1 MPSPGKTCNR
11 SEGVHRHRARPA
23 SKVLFGCSRRRA
35 ACSGRKFW
43 LDGCL
48 SLNRWESCWV
58 RLLAPAIAMAA
69 LATCVS
75 AHARPAEVA
84 LTFDD
89 VPGATLIEDQ
99 AYIDHIN
106 IELLARLRKNHLSA
120 TGFVNEGK
128 LDELNRTH
136 QIQNLRRWL
145 VAGMHLG
152 NHTYS
157 HESPNTLGAGAYI
170 TDIARG
176 ARMTGELL
184 KRRHQHIRWFR
195 HPYLETGSPLA
206 VREQIDHW
214 LAAHGYQIAPVTMN
228 AEDWEFSAV
237 YDDAVAHRDEAA
249 RKLIR
254 QQYLAHFE
262 RSIAW
267 DRRAAKA
274 LFGRDIAYVLLLHA
288 TRLSADCMGEVA
300 ALLRR
305 DGLRPVTLTRA
316 MADPVYR
323 LPDRYSGSDGVDWL
337 ERWSLQKGV
346 ELPWDDFPE
355 VPAAIQQQYDLIEH
369 DRTS

>member
-1 MPSPGKTCNR
+1 LTEIRENG
-11 SEGVHRHRARPA
+11 
-23 SKVLFGCSRRRA
+23 
-35 ACSGRKFW
+35 
-43 LDGCL
+43 
-48 SLNRWESCWV
+48 WV
-58 RLLAPAIAMAA
+58 GLLAPAIALAA
-69 LATCVS
+69 VATCVS

-89 VPGATLIEDQ
+89 VPGATLIENQ
-99 AYIDHIN
+99 AYVDRIN
-106 IELLARLRKNHLSA
+106 IELLAQLRKNQLSA
-120 TGFVNEGK
+120 TGFVSEGK
-128 LDELNRTH
+128 LNELNRRH
-136 QIQNLRRWL
+136 QIRNLRRWL
-145 VAGMHLG
+145 AAGMELG

-157 HESPNTLGAGAYI
+157 HESPNTLGARAYI
-170 TDIARG
+170 ADIARG
-176 ARMTGELL
+176 GRVTGKLL
-184 KRRHQHIRWFR
+184 QRRHRHLRWFR
-195 HPYLETGSPLA
+195 HPYLETGSPPA

-214 LAAHGYQIAPVTMN
+214 LTAHGYQIAPVTMN
-228 AEDWEFSAV
+228 AEDWEFAAV
-237 YDDAVAHRDEAA
+237 YDDAVARHDEAR

-254 QQYLAHFE
+254 QQYLVHLE

-305 DGLRPVTLTRA
+305 DGLRSVTLTRA
-316 MADPVYR
+316 MRDPVYR
-323 LPDRYSGSDGVDWL
+323 LPDRYGGSDGIDWL

-346 ELPWDDFPE
+346 DLPWDDFPE